1 MQVPFAV
8 RHGRW
13 FVTGVAA
20 ATAALS
26 LAACGSNSDSSTSA
40 APGSS
45 AGSAGG
51 TCSGAPLKMTTIF
64 SQSGRLAV
72 FGTDV
77 PDAVAAAVAAV
88 NKTCDAGRPLD
99 VTVCDDQSTPNGALT
114 CGRA

>member
-1 MQVPFAV
+1 MQVPFAL

-26 LAACGSNSDSSTSA
+26 LAACGSNSDNSSSA
-40 APGSS
+40 APGAGAS
-45 AGSAGG
+45 ASAG
-51 TCSGAPLKMTTIF
+51 TCSGARLKMPTIF

-88 NKTCDAGRPLD
+88 NKTCDAGRPLA
-99 VTVCDDQSTPNGALT
+99 VTV
-114 CGRA
+114 